1 MAYFLNDLDLSQA
14 VHYHYE
20 KFPPSNLV
28 YSPQLIDNLLKATDA
43 LARYDQMLK
52 NLHNSEILLAPLRS
66 QEAVISSRMEG
77 TISTLDEILQYEAD
91 FAENETSTE
100 VRSDIIET
108 VLYQRALK
116 NAQKAMKEGYPFS
129 KSLIKTLHQQLLS
142 FGRGAT
148 KSPGQF
154 KQEQNYLADRN
165 RKNIL
170 FVPISPEKLEHGL
183 DNLFDYINQKNI
195 PVLLR
200 TAVAH
205 LEFEALHPFQDGNG
219 RIGRMLITLMLWQEK
234 VISEPYFYIS
244 GYFEEHKDEYSDL
257 MRRVSKNN
265 DWTAWCVFFLQ
276 AVVSQ
281 ATYNLQIAQNISDLY
296 EQMKPIFSNTLNSK
310 WAMQV
315 LDFVFTYPVFRGNQL
330 NEKTDISQAS
340 ANRFLRTLHN
350 ENILMVKEE
359 SSGRRA
365 ALYSFEPMMKLVRV

>member
-1 MAYFLNDLDLSQA
+1 MFDLDLSQA

-20 KFPPSNLV
+20 QFPPNNLD
-28 YSPQLIDNLLKATDA
+28 YSPKLIDNLVKATEA
-43 LARYDQMLK
+43 IARYDQMLK
-52 NLHNSEILLAPLRS
+52 NLHNSEILLAPLRH

-91 FAENETSTE
+91 FGEHEMPTE

-116 NAQKAMKEGYPFS
+116 NAQKAMKDGYPFG

-330 NEKTDISQAS
+330 NEKTDISPAS